1 TRQKKTTRTSRRA
14 DRRKSVGRIRVLKP
28 TTTTCERARST
39 KQVSETMGCCM
50 SRFVKATIAVVLLV
64 MIFTSGAMA
73 ATSLDATRIQQ
84 LPLADGLLQGP
95 ESVAFDAQGHGPYS
109 GVSDGR
115 ILRWDGDKIGW
126 TTYAYGP
133 GYDEDMCTASIFRS
147 ATSTESQCG
156 RPLGLQFHHKSGD
169 LYVADA
175 YRGLMRVG
183 PGGGEA
189 TVLVNAIDDK
199 PLRFTNGVD
208 IDQVTGQ
215 VYFTDSS
222 MNYDRT
228 HHELVTQD
236 QGI

>member
-1 TRQKKTTRTSRRA
+1 M
-14 DRRKSVGRIRVLKP
+14 LKP
-28 TTTTCERARST
+28 TTTTCVREIDQASSRN
-39 KQVSETMGCCM
+39 MGCSM
-50 SRFVKATIAVVLLV
+50 SRLVKATIAVVLLV

-133 GYDEDMCTASIFRS
+133 GYDEDMCRASYFRP
-147 ATSTESQCG
+147 ATSTESRCG

-175 YRGLMRVG
+175 YKGLMMVA

-189 TVLVNAIDDK
+189 TSHRVGHGD
-199 PLRFTNGVD
+199 
-208 IDQVTGQ
+208 
-215 VYFTDSS
+215 
-222 MNYDRT
+222 
-228 HHELVTQD
+228 
-236 QGI
+236 